1 MTYLHKN
8 FTKVNYELTLSRKQ
22 LQDYCSTANFPT
34 VTTGKN
40 WKGELV
46 TFCYCPICE
55 RESSERN
62 KRRKKLN
69 KPPIDFKPNTSWQ
82 SSDVIIHMVEFH
94 KLPLVEICKWI
105 FPPEKDL
112 DSGETIDITQ
122 EEYLESLIVMCEL
135 NDVRTTNTKKD
146 HNSYKG

>member
-1 MTYLHKN
+1 
-8 FTKVNYELTLSRKQ
+8 
-22 LQDYCSTANFPT
+22 
-34 VTTGKN
+34 
-40 WKGELV
+40 
-46 TFCYCPICE
+46 
-55 RESSERN
+55 
-62 KRRKKLN
+62 
-69 KPPIDFKPNTSWQ
+69 
-82 SSDVIIHMVEFH
+82 MVEFH
-94 KLPLVEICKWI
+94 KLPFIEICKWI